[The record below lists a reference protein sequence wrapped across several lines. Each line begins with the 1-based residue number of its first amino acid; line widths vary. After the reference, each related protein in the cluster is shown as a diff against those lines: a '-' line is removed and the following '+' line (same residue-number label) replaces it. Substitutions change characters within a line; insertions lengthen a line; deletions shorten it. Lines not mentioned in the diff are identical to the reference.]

1 MEYCVTKLKINF
13 SYLRLKLFLALEL
26 SIIGAMLP
34 FKTQQLSKLLI
45 SGRWLE
51 KQQNTILSAGIIIAT
66 ANLFSLFA
74 GVLRDRVLL
83 GQFYGPGVAGELYTA
98 FQLAFQVPDTMYQL
112 IVLGAL
118 SAAFIPI
125 FTETRK
131 KHSEKEAYQLT
142 SIVMTI
148 LLLIFTLA
156 GSVVFFFSEPITM
169 MRTGAEFTPLQI
181 KVASDLTKIMILA
194 QVLFAI
200 SNFYTGILQSYQRFI
215 MPAISP
221 LFYNLGIILGS
232 YLFYDRFGIYAAGIG
247 VLLGAF
253 LHMIIQFP
261 LVYKLGFRY
270 SFSLNY
276 KFPGVKKLFSLMPAR
291 VLTYSLTEVQN
302 LALGYFATSI
312 GSLSFMLI
320 KLGLRLMTMPIRL
333 FGVSIGQASLPFLS
347 EESDATDKK
356 KFQVLV
362 IQSLNQISFFA
373 LPASVLLLILRVP
386 IVRLAYG
393 TQNLDWTSTLSIGRV
408 VAILALSVAAQAL
421 VQLLIRA
428 FHALKDTKTPF
439 SVTIVVVALYLLLAH
454 FFVFF
459 TDMGVL
465 GLAIATTC
473 VALVEL
479 SLFLVLLNKKV
490 HGIFDKAFI
499 IPQTKMLISSFL
511 MAVFLYLPF
520 RVLDE
525 LIFNTTKS
533 IELLALT
540 IVTTTI
546 GFLVYVYFS
555 ALLQVREL
563 KLITRLTGH
572 SSTFWRKGLD
582 KTQEIVYEPSL
593 EDRDL
598 QL

>member
-1 MEYCVTKLKINF
+1 
-13 SYLRLKLFLALEL
+13 
-26 SIIGAMLP
+26 MLP
-34 FKTQQLSKLLI
+34 FKTEQLSKFLI
-45 SGRWLE
+45 SGSWLE
-51 KQQNTILSAGIIIAT
+51 RQQNTILSAGIIIAT
-66 ANLFSLFA
+66 ANLFSLIA

-83 GQFYGPGVAGELYTA
+83 GQYYGPGVAGELYTA

-131 KHSEKEAYQLT
+131 KFSEKEAFQLT
-142 SIVMTI
+142 SIVMT
-148 LLLIFTLA
+148 LLLLAFIALGVIVFIF
-156 GSVVFFFSEPITM
+156 SDQITM
-169 MRTGAEFTPLQI
+169 LRTGSEFTPLQI

-215 MPAISP
+215 VPAVSP

-232 YLFYDRFGIYAAGIG
+232 YIFYDRFGIYGAGIG
-247 VLLGAF
+247 VLIGAF
-253 LHMIIQFP
+253 LHMILQFP

-276 KFPGVKKLFSLMPAR
+276 KFPGVKKMFSLMPAR
-291 VLTYSLTEVQN
+291 VLTYSLTEIQN

-312 GSLSFMLI
+312 GSLSFMII

-347 EESDATDKK
+347 EESGMKDTK
-356 KFQVLV
+356 KFRVLV
-362 IQSLNQISFFA
+362 VQSLNQITFFA
-373 LPASVLLLILRVP
+373 LPASILLLILRVP

-393 TQNLDWTSTLSIGRV
+393 AKNLDWTSTLSIGRV
-408 VAILALSVAAQAL
+408 VAILAVSVAAQAL

-439 SVTIVVVALYLLLAH
+439 FVTVIVVCLYLIIANY
-454 FFVFF
+454 FVFF
-459 TDMGVL
+459 TDLGIL
-465 GLAIATTC
+465 GLAVSTAT

-479 SLFLVLLNKKV
+479 ALFLILLHKKV
-490 HGIFDKAFI
+490 NGLFDRSFI
-499 IPQTKMLISSFL
+499 IPQAKMLISSFL

-525 LIFNTTKS
+525 LVFNTSKS

-540 IVTTTI
+540 IVTSTI
-546 GFLVYVYFS
+546 GFLVYIYFS

-563 KLITRLTGH
+563 ALISGLAKH
-572 SSTFWRKGLD
+572 FSFWRTGLD
-582 KTQEIVYEPSL
+582 KTQEFVYEPSL

>member
-1 MEYCVTKLKINF
+1 
-13 SYLRLKLFLALEL
+13 
-26 SIIGAMLP
+26 MLP
-34 FKTQQLSKLLI
+34 FKTEQLSKFLI

-51 KQQNTILSAGIIIAT
+51 KKQNTILSAGIIIAT

-74 GVLRDRVLL
+74 GVLRDRILL
-83 GQFYGPGVAGELYTA
+83 GQFYGPGVAGEMYTA
-98 FQLAFQVPDTMYQL
+98 FQLAFQIPDTMYQL

-131 KHSEKEAYQLT
+131 KKSKEDAYTLT

-148 LLLIFTLA
+148 LLLAFIASGAL
-156 GSVVFFFSEPITM
+156 VFFFSDPITTI
-169 MRTGAEFTPLQI
+169 RTGAEFTDLQI

-194 QVLFAI
+194 QILFAI

-221 LFYNLGIILGS
+221 LFYNLGIILGA
-232 YLFYDRFGIYAAGIG
+232 YLFHEQFGIYSAGIG
-247 VLLGAF
+247 VLIGAF
-253 LHMIIQFP
+253 LHMIVQFP

-270 SFSLNY
+270 KFSLNY
-276 KFPGVKKLFSLMPAR
+276 KFPGVRKLFSLMPAR

-302 LALGYFATSI
+302 LALGFFATSI
-312 GSLSFMLI
+312 GSISFMII

-347 EESDATDKK
+347 EESAATDKK

-373 LPASVLLLILRVP
+373 LPASILLLILRVP

-393 TQNLDWTSTLSIGRV
+393 ARNLDWTSTLSIGRV

-428 FHALKDTKTPF
+428 FHALKDTRTPF
-439 SVTIVVVALYLLLAH
+439 LVTVVVVCLYLVMANY
-454 FFVFF
+454 FVFF
-459 TDMGVL
+459 TDMGIL
-465 GLAIATTC
+465 GLAITTTV
-473 VALVEL
+473 VALIE
-479 SLFLVLLNKKV
+479 LVLFIVLLDRKV
-490 HGIFDKAFI
+490 HGIFDKSFI
-499 IPQTKMLISSFL
+499 IPQGKMLVSSFL

-525 LIFNTTKS
+525 LVFNTTKS

-546 GFLVYVYFS
+546 GFLVYIYFS

-563 KLITRLTGH
+563 ALISGLAKH
-572 SSTFWRKGLD
+572 FSFWKRGLD
-582 KTQEIVYEPSL
+582 KTQEFVYEPSL

>member
-1 MEYCVTKLKINF
+1 
-13 SYLRLKLFLALEL
+13 
-26 SIIGAMLP
+26 MLP
-34 FKTQQLSKLLI
+34 FKTDQLSKLLI

-51 KQQNTILSAGIIIAT
+51 KKQNTILSAGIIIAT

-74 GVLRDRVLL
+74 GVIRDRILL
-83 GQFYGPGVAGELYTA
+83 GEFYGVGVAGEMYTA
-98 FQLAFQVPDTMYQL
+98 FQLAFQIPDTMYQL

-131 KHSEKEAYQLT
+131 KKSKQDAFTLT

-148 LLLIFTLA
+148 LLIAFIAA
-156 GSVVFFFSEPITM
+156 GALVFFFAEPITM
-169 MRTGAEFTPLQI
+169 LRTGAEFTPLQI
-181 KVASDLTKIMILA
+181 KIASDLTKIMILA

-221 LFYNLGIILGS
+221 LFYNLGIILGA
-232 YLFYDRFGIYAAGIG
+232 YIFKEQFGIYSAGIG
-247 VLLGAF
+247 VLIGAF
-253 LHMIIQFP
+253 LHMIIQLPF
-261 LVYKLGFRY
+261 VYKLGFRY
-270 SFSLNY
+270 TFSLDIS
-276 KFPGVKKLFSLMPAR
+276 FPGVKKLFSLMPAR
-291 VLTYSLTEVQN
+291 VLTYSLSEAQN
-302 LALGYFATSI
+302 LALGFFATSI
-312 GSLSFMLI
+312 GSVSFMII

-347 EESDATDKK
+347 EESASFDRQ

-393 TQNLDWTSTLSIGRV
+393 ARNLDWASTLSIGRV
-408 VAILALSVAAQAL
+408 VAILALSVTAQAL

-439 SVTIVVVALYLLLAH
+439 FVTVVVVCLYIALANY
-454 FFVFF
+454 FVFY
-459 TDMGVL
+459 TDTGIL
-465 GLAIATTC
+465 GLAMSTSF
-473 VALVEL
+473 VAILELV
-479 SLFLVLLNKKV
+479 LFIFLLNKKV
-490 HGIFDKAFI
+490 NGLFDKSFI
-499 IPQTKMLISSFL
+499 IPQSKMLLSSFL
-511 MAVFLYLPF
+511 MAVSLYLPF

-525 LIFNTTKS
+525 LVFNTTKS

-540 IVTTTI
+540 IITTTI
-546 GFLVYVYFS
+546 GFLVYIYFS
-555 ALLQVREL
+555 ALMQVREL
-563 KLITRLTGH
+563 TLITRLAQH
-572 SSTFWRKGLD
+572 FSFWKRGLD
-582 KTQEIVYEPSL
+582 KTEEFVYEPSL

-598 QL
+598 QH

>member
-1 MEYCVTKLKINF
+1 
-13 SYLRLKLFLALEL
+13 
-26 SIIGAMLP
+26 MLP
-34 FKTQQLSKLLI
+34 FKTEQLSKFLI

-51 KQQNTILSAGIIIAT
+51 KKQNTILSAGIIIAT

-83 GQFYGPGVAGELYTA
+83 GQFYGPGVAGEMYTA
-98 FQLAFQVPDTMYQL
+98 FQLAFQIPDTMYQL

-131 KHSEKEAYQLT
+131 KKSKEDAFTLT

-148 LLLIFTLA
+148 LLVAFIAA
-156 GSVVFFFSEPITM
+156 GALVFFFSDPITSI
-169 MRTGAEFTPLQI
+169 RTGAEFTPLQI
-181 KVASDLTKIMILA
+181 KIASDLTRIMILA

-221 LFYNLGIILGS
+221 LFYNLGIILGA
-232 YLFYDRFGIYAAGIG
+232 YLFNEQFGIYSAGIG
-247 VLLGAF
+247 VLIGAF
-253 LHMIIQFP
+253 LHMIVQFP

-270 SFSLNY
+270 KFSLNY
-276 KFPGVKKLFSLMPAR
+276 RFPGVRKLFSLMPAR

-302 LALGYFATSI
+302 LALGFFATSI
-312 GSLSFMLI
+312 GSVSFMII

-347 EESDATDKK
+347 EESATADKK

-373 LPASVLLLILRVP
+373 LPASILLLILRVP

-393 TQNLDWTSTLSIGRV
+393 ARNLDWTSTLSIGRV

-428 FHALKDTKTPF
+428 FHALKDTRTPF
-439 SVTIVVVALYLLLAH
+439 IVTVIVVCMYLVMANY
-454 FFVFF
+454 FVFF
-459 TDMGVL
+459 TDMGIL
-465 GLAIATTC
+465 GLAITTTV

-479 SLFLVLLNKKV
+479 VLFIVLLNKKV
-490 HGIFDKAFI
+490 HGIFDKSFI
-499 IPQTKMLISSFL
+499 IPQGKMLVSSFL

-525 LIFNTTKS
+525 LVFNTTKS

-546 GFLVYVYFS
+546 GFLVYIYFS

-563 KLITRLTGH
+563 ALISGLAKH
-572 SSTFWRKGLD
+572 FSFWKRGLD
-582 KTQEIVYEPSL
+582 KTQEFVYEPSL